1 MFVDPTSQ
9 TCFRTWE
16 YSDIKVAQFLPFH
29 LISPAMPG
37 RRWEDLYRTL
47 APEICHGSFITAKSM
62 FHPCFQLMFFMLELS
77 LLAKKKKNKN
87 QLSHTDCQSWAW
99 VTLLVA
105 QIHRG
110 VIGFLIESNK
120 SRVGHAYNLKTDLS
134 WNNQTVPSSCRQK
147 ILVHEV
153 HDADWI
159 WNIWN
164 WKNRCH
170 WPQISMASID
180 NQWHFFWSLRVDFND
195 LSRLWA
201 LHSWSRRA
209 KSPWTYRSWG
219 WDGWR
224 WRWVWGFVEN
234 LSSSLSFSIVLRILP
249 IKNWG

>member
-1 MFVDPTSQ
+1 MV
-9 TCFRTWE
+9 
-16 YSDIKVAQFLPFH
+16 H
-29 LISPAMPG
+29 
-37 RRWEDLYRTL
+37 
-47 APEICHGSFITAKSM
+47 
-62 FHPCFQLMFFMLELS
+62 S
-77 LLAKKKKNKN
+77 LLQNQCSILVFSWCFLCWNYRCSRKKKKNKN

-180 NQWHFFWSLRVDFND
+180 NQWHFFWSLRVNFND